1 MDIEL
6 YLLWNK
12 FRKNFNNL
20 TQTAESKCLQNKMEE
35 IISQYGLKV
44 KDDSSP
50 VKVDSDLIKTIIS
63 KLKNNKKAGKNV
75 S

>member
-1 MDIEL
+1 
-6 YLLWNK
+6 
-12 FRKNFNNL
+12 
-20 TQTAESKCLQNKMEE
+20 MEE